1 MRTFI
6 ISLKNRKLN
15 KLFTLSLIYIFLFLI
30 PFKHSLAYVDPGT
43 GAFII
48 QSFVAIIGAIFFY
61 LGYPIRV
68 IRGIF
73 HKYFNK
79 KNKKK

>member
-6 ISLKNRKLN
+6 ISLKNRKIN
-15 KLFTLSLIYIFLFLI
+15 KIFTLSLIYLFLFLV
-30 PFKHSLAYVDPGT
+30 PFKYSLAYIDPGT

-48 QSFVAIIGAIFFY
+48 QSFVAVIGAIFFY
-61 LGYPIRV
+61 LGYPIRI

-73 HKYFNK
+73 QKYFK
-79 KNKKK
+79 SISKKK